1 MSTEKAPSGEESTE
15 TVRQGTAGTV
25 GELATQNQT
34 GGTAGQTGSGTG
46 TAGQTLPT
54 ATAGS
59 SMTATSSKKFFFNM
73 FYIFEYIYFKVQ
85 AVLLIQVDQVPM
97 STHNHKHYK

>member
-1 MSTEKAPSGEESTE
+1 MSTEKSASGEQSTE
-15 TVRQGTAGTV
+15 TDRQGTV

-54 ATAGS
+54 ATAES
-59 SMTATSSKKFFFNM
+59 SMTATSSKYSF
-73 FYIFEYIYFKVQ
+73 
-85 AVLLIQVDQVPM
+85 L
-97 STHNHKHYK
+97 

>member
-1 MSTEKAPSGEESTE
+1 MSTEKSPSGEQSTE
-15 TVRQGTAGTV
+15 THRQGTGGTV

-54 ATAGS
+54 ATAEN
-59 SMTATSSKKFFFNM
+59 SMTAISSKYSFQ
-73 FYIFEYIYFKVQ
+73 YILHFGVYLFLGTGG
-85 AVLLIQVDQVPM
+85 AANA
-97 STHNHKHYK
+97 S